1 MPTDVERLRELVNPD
16 VLWAYLHGVERFV
29 TTDLVVYFEAG
40 KAPQAF
46 LRGPWLEEP
55 LVPANVREKLAESA
69 MTAAKVTG
77 SQTAFWFVVGF
88 GPGDMAAMPIISQ
101 RMQDGGDA

>member
-1 MPTDVERLRELVNPD
+1 MSPDVERLRPLVD
-16 VLWAYLHGVERFV
+16 ESILWAYLHGVDRFR
-29 TTDLVVYFEAG
+29 TTDLVVYFEKG
-40 KAPQAF
+40 KNPQAF

-55 LVPANVREKLAESA
+55 SLPENVKQKLQVSGAVE
-69 MTAAKVTG
+69 AKVTG
-77 SQTAFWFVVGF
+77 TQTAFWFVVGF